1 VIVDAI
7 QSLAQLLTK
16 SSPIQSGQADR
27 QAAYQLQLTPGQQ
40 GQAEVM
46 ASLPNQRFLARIAGK
61 LFNIEL
67 PIIVQP
73 GETLQLTYVTGE
85 PNTTF
90 TLSRTGNSSSPVA
103 ISDAGRL
110 LNQLSLNAGDPR
122 QAASLGR
129 SGPVLSGPPS
139 ETSNFAGLL
148 GEALTLNGIF
158 YESHLLQWFF
168 GERSIKDI
176 LKEPQGKLSKRSRSL
191 EEGKV
196 TQRSGNEVQEGNG
209 DDSIADELLA
219 SDKAL
224 GPVDPRV
231 VPIVR
236 EQLQTLHSGQ
246 VVWLGEVWPRQEME
260 WSVREEKRGNGEG
273 LEKSWL
279 STLRLDLP
287 NLGEV
292 AATLRLEKEGL
303 SIHINVDRES
313 VSATMLMEQQR
324 LAQAMSD
331 AGIKLLNVAIE
342 HEEHGK

>member
-7 QSLAQLLTK
+7 QSLAQILTK
-16 SSPIQSGQADR
+16 SSPIQSGQGDR
-27 QAAYQLQLTPGQQ
+27 QTAYQLQLTPGQQ
-40 GQAEVM
+40 VQAEVM

-110 LNQLSLNAGDPR
+110 LNQLSLNAADPR
-122 QAASLGR
+122 QAGSLGR
-129 SGPVLSGPPS
+129 GGPVLSGPPS
-139 ETSNFAGLL
+139 ETSIFAKLL

-168 GERSIKDI
+168 GERSLKDI
-176 LKEPQGKLSKRSRSL
+176 LKEPQGKLSKRSKSSA
-191 EEGKV
+191 EGRGAQGPCGEIQKG
-196 TQRSGNEVQEGNG
+196 SG
-209 DDSIADELLA
+209 DDSIDDELPA
-219 SDKAL
+219 TEKTL
-224 GPVDPRV
+224 GPVDPRTA
-231 VPIVR
+231 PIVR

-246 VVWLGEVWPRQEME
+246 VVWHGEVWPRQEME
-260 WSVREEKRGNGEG
+260 WSVGEEKRGNGEG
-273 LEKSWL
+273 LEKGWVS
-279 STLRLDLP
+279 SLRLDLP

-303 SIHINVDRES
+303 SIHINVGSES
-313 VSATMLMEQQR
+313 VSATMLVEQQR

>member
-1 VIVDAI
+1 V
-7 QSLAQLLTK
+7 
-16 SSPIQSGQADR
+16 
-27 QAAYQLQLTPGQQ
+27 
-40 GQAEVM
+40 QAEVM

-90 TLSRTGNSSSPVA
+90 TLSRAGNSSSPVA

-110 LNQLSLNAGDPR
+110 LNQLSLNAADPR

-129 SGPVLSGPPS
+129 GAQVLSGPPS
-139 ETSNFAGLL
+139 ETCNFARLL

-168 GERSIKDI
+168 GERSLKEI
-176 LKEPQGKLSKRSRSL
+176 LKEPQGKLSKRGKSP
-191 EEGKV
+191 EEGKGA
-196 TQRSGNEVQEGNG
+196 QRSGNGAREVNG
-209 DDSIADELLA
+209 DDAIADELSA
-219 SDKAL
+219 SDRAL

-231 VPIVR
+231 APIVR
-236 EQLQTLHSGQ
+236 EQLHALHTGQ
-246 VVWLGEVWPRQEME
+246 VVWHGEVWPRQEME
-260 WSVREEKRGNGEG
+260 WSVREEKRGNVEG
-273 LEKSWL
+273 IEKSWV
-279 STLRLDLP
+279 SSLRMDLP

-303 SIHINVDRES
+303 SIHINVARES
-313 VSATMLMEQQR
+313 VSATMLGERQR

-342 HEEHGK
+342 HAEHGK